1 MTEHA
6 ERMSTAT
13 TLTFLGGAGTV
24 TGSRFL
30 VEHGDIRLLIDCGLF
45 QGLRE
50 LRRRNWEP
58 FPVDPASVDAVVVTH
73 AHLDHS
79 GYLPALARD
88 GFAGRVVCTPDT
100 AALAAIVLRD
110 SARLQEE
117 DAAYASSAG
126 FSKHSPPRPLYTSAD
141 AEHALSLFTP
151 ANFGELV
158 ELAPD
163 MSVVLRPAGH
173 VLGSSTAELRV
184 AGRTALF
191 TGDLGRSSH
200 PLLRPPA
207 RPPAAD
213 VVVTEST
220 YGNRAHPEAD
230 VDTFAD
236 VLRRTLG
243 RGGVVL
249 IPSFAVDRT
258 EIVLHTL
265 RLLMTS
271 GAVPHVPV
279 FVDSPMALETLAVY
293 RQALHDR
300 HADVRPEAADE
311 EDFFDTGD
319 LRVARTSTESQ
330 RLNQPGF
337 PCVLVSASGMA
348 TGGRVVHHLKQ
359 LLPDK
364 KNSVVLAGYQAV
376 GTRGRDLVDGAR
388 QVKIHGKYVRVHA
401 EVVNL
406 LQFSVHA
413 DAGEIVDWLSQ
424 LPAQPE
430 TCYVVH
436 GEPDASRDLRDR
448 IADELGWLCIVPD
461 YLERVCLD

>member
-1 MTEHA
+1 V
-6 ERMSTAT
+6 STPTA
-13 TLTFLGGAGTV
+13 LTFLGGAGTV

-30 VEHGDIRLLIDCGLF
+30 LDHGDGRVLVDCGLF

-50 LRRRNWEP
+50 LRRRNWEQ
-58 FPVDPASVDAVVVTH
+58 FPVDPASIDAVVVTH

-117 DAAYASSAG
+117 DAAYAAKGG
-126 FSKHSPPRPLYTSAD
+126 FSKHSPPLPLYTTED
-141 AEHALSLFTP
+141 AEHVLSLFTP
-151 ANFGELV
+151 ADFGDV
-158 ELAPD
+158 VDLAAE
-163 MSVVLRPAGH
+163 MTVVLRPAGH
-173 VLGSSTAELRV
+173 VLGSSTAEVRV

-191 TGDLGRSSH
+191 TGDLGRSVH

-207 RPPAAD
+207 PPPAAD

-220 YGNRAHPEAD
+220 YGNRAHPPPD
-230 VDTFAD
+230 VDTFAG
-236 VLRRTLG
+236 VLRRTLR

-265 RLLMTS
+265 RLLMSS
-271 GAVPHVPV
+271 GTVPEVPV
-279 FVDSPMALETLAVY
+279 FLDSPMALETLAIY
-293 RQALHDR
+293 RRALVDR
-300 HADVRPEAADE
+300 HADVRPEAADDR
-311 EDFFDTGD
+311 DFFNTGD
-319 LRVARTSTESQ
+319 LRMARTSAESAQ
-330 RLNQPGF
+330 LNQPGF
-337 PCVLVSASGMA
+337 PCVIVSASGMA

-388 QVKIHGKYVRVHA
+388 QVKIHGKYVPVHA
-401 EVVNL
+401 EIVNL

-413 DAGEIVDWLSQ
+413 DASEILDWLAKVS
-424 LPAQPE
+424 PSPE

-436 GEPDASRDLRDR
+436 GEPDASSDLRDR
-448 IADELGWLCIVPD
+448 IAAELDWVCVVPA
-461 YLERVCLD
+461 YLERVRLN

>member
-1 MTEHA
+1 
-6 ERMSTAT
+6 MSDSGSK
-13 TLTFLGGAGTV
+13 LVLSRLGGLGASGHDEAKSQIPV
-24 TGSRFL
+24 ENARNRPYKFGDL
-30 VEHGDIRLLIDCGLF
+30 VD
-45 QGLRE
+45 
-50 LRRRNWEP
+50 
-58 FPVDPASVDAVVVTH
+58 
-73 AHLDHS
+73 
-79 GYLPALARD
+79 
-88 GFAGRVVCTPDT
+88 
-100 AALAAIVLRD
+100 
-110 SARLQEE
+110 
-117 DAAYASSAG
+117 
-126 FSKHSPPRPLYTSAD
+126 
-141 AEHALSLFTP
+141 
-151 ANFGELV
+151 
-158 ELAPD
+158 LAPGV
-163 MSVVLRPAGH
+163 SVVLRPAGH

-200 PLLRPPA
+200 PLLRRPA
-207 RPPAAD
+207 PPPAAD

-220 YGNRAHPEAD
+220 YGNRAHPSAD

-265 RLLMTS
+265 RLLMTT
-271 GAVPHVPV
+271 GAVPQAPV
-279 FVDSPMALETLAVY
+279 FVDSPMALETLEVY
-293 RQALHDR
+293 RRALHDR

-311 EDFFDTGD
+311 QDFFDTGD
-319 LRVARTSTESQ
+319 LRVARTTAESQ

-359 LLPDK
+359 LLPDR

-401 EVVNL
+401 EIVNL

-413 DAGEIVDWLSQ
+413 DASEIVEWLSQ
-424 LPAQPE
+424 IPAPPE

-436 GEPDASRDLRDR
+436 GEPDASNDLCDR
-448 IADELGWLCIVPD
+448 IAAQLGWLCIVPE
-461 YLERVCLD
+461 YLERVRID

>member
-1 MTEHA
+1 V
-6 ERMSTAT
+6 STAT
-13 TLTFLGGAGTV
+13 ALTFLGGAGTV

-30 VEHGDIRLLIDCGLF
+30 VEHGDARVLVDCGLF

-50 LRRRNWEP
+50 LRRRNWEE
-58 FPVDPASVDAVVVTH
+58 FPVDPASIDAVVITH

-117 DAAYASSAG
+117 DAAYASAGG
-126 FSKHSPPRPLYTSAD
+126 FSKHSPPLPLYTATD
-141 AEHALSLFTP
+141 AEHGLSLFTP
-151 ANFGELV
+151 ADFGV
-158 ELAPD
+158 PVDLAPAV
-163 MSVVLRPAGH
+163 SVVLRPAGH

-184 AGRTALF
+184 AGRTVLF
-191 TGDLGRSSH
+191 TGDLGRSAH
-200 PLLRPPA
+200 PMLRPPA
-207 RPPAAD
+207 PPPAAD

-220 YGNRAHPEAD
+220 YGDRAHPATD

-249 IPSFAVDRT
+249 VPSFAVDRT

-265 RLLMTS
+265 RLLMAS
-271 GAVPHVPV
+271 GAVPQVPV
-279 FVDSPMALETLAVY
+279 FVDSPMALETLAIY
-293 RQALHDR
+293 RRALDER

-311 EDFFDTGD
+311 RDFFDTGD

-359 LLPDK
+359 LLPDRR
-364 KNSVVLAGYQAV
+364 NSVVLAGYQAV

-388 QVKIHGKYVRVHA
+388 QVKIHGKYVPVHA
-401 EVVNL
+401 EIVNL

-413 DAGEIVDWLSQ
+413 DATEIVDWLAE
-424 LPAQPE
+424 LPAPPE

-436 GEPDASRDLRDR
+436 GEPAASNNLRDR
-448 IADELGWLCIVPD
+448 IAAQLGWLCVVPQ
-461 YLERVCLD
+461 YLERVRLD